1 MQEYNLYSVFSEFF
15 RPPAGYSLRAQN
27 SAVQQKLD
35 HKETL
40 NKKENN
46 SPTLVLVQKRKNL
59 ISDGCFS

>member
-1 MQEYNLYSVFSEFF
+1 MQEYNLYSVFSEYL

-46 SPTLVLVQKRKNL
+46 SPY
-59 ISDGCFS
+59 SCFSPE

>member
-1 MQEYNLYSVFSEFF
+1 MQEYNLYSVFSEYL

-46 SPTLVLVQKRKNL
+46 SPY
-59 ISDGCFS
+59 SCFSPEEEKSNI